1 MIKMISNETQLTNLT
16 LEEAQKFVGGYVQLI
31 KLANGQKMLFDEEAR
46 IKTPRP
52 KVNIEA
58 SKILQ
63 DNNSAPTL
71 KVLGNAI
78 IIEKNVKNGGW

>member
-1 MIKMISNETQLTNLT
+1 MIKTITNNDPTLT

-31 KLANGQKMLFDEEAR
+31 KLSNGQRMLVDEEAR

-52 KVNIEA
+52 KVNKEA

-63 DNNSAPTL
+63 NNHWVETV

-78 IIEKNVKNGGW
+78 IIEKNVKGGW